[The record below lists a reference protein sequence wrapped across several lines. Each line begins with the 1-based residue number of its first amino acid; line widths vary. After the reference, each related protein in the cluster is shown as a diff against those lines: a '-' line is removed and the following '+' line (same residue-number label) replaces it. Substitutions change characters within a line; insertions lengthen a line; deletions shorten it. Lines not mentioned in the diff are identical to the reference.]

1 MYDTTPGEHRR
12 GTPPKQSTRHVPR
25 GEGRR
30 CARLLMT
37 PLTSNSDQ
45 PEPRFVWLD
54 LEMTG
59 LNPDV
64 DAILEIAVVVTGTDL
79 NPLGEMTRVIGYSEE
94 TLEQMSDIVRR
105 MHSSNGLIKDVIE
118 SKTTLREAE
127 RVALQLVVQHCEPG
141 EAILCGNSI
150 HYDWLFLVRHMPRL
164 EHYLHSR
171 QIDVSTTK
179 MLVEAWAPGLRYD
192 GLRSNHRAL
201 EDVHASI
208 RELRYYRDAI
218 FSRASGSP

>member
-1 MYDTTPGEHRR
+1 
-12 GTPPKQSTRHVPR
+12 
-25 GEGRR
+25 
-30 CARLLMT
+30 MT
-37 PLTSNSDQ
+37 PMTSKSDHDH
-45 PEPRFVWLD
+45 PRFVWLD

-64 DAILEIAVVVTGTDL
+64 DAILEIAIVVTGADL
-79 NPLGEMTRVIGYSEE
+79 KPLGEVTRVIGYSEE
-94 TLEQMSDIVRR
+94 TLEQMSDVVRR
-105 MHSSNGLIKDVIE
+105 MHSSNGLIRDVIE

-127 RVALQLVVQHCEPG
+127 RIALQLVVEHCEPG

-179 MLVEAWAPGLRYD
+179 LLVEAWAPRLHYD
-192 GLRSNHRAL
+192 AVRSNHRAL

-208 RELRYYRDAI
+208 REMRYYRDTI
-218 FSRASGSP
+218 FSRVE

>member
-1 MYDTTPGEHRR
+1 MTTK
-12 GTPPKQSTRHVPR
+12 TP
-25 GEGRR
+25 
-30 CARLLMT
+30 
-37 PLTSNSDQ
+37 NSDYAD
-45 PEPRFVWLD
+45 PRFVWLD

-64 DAILEIAVVVTGTDL
+64 DAILEIAIVVTGADL
-79 NPLGEMTRVIGYSEE
+79 EPLGEVTRVIGYSEE
-94 TLEQMSDIVRR
+94 TLEQMSDVVRR
-105 MHSSNGLIKDVIE
+105 MHSANGLIRDVIE
-118 SKTTLREAE
+118 TKTTLREAE
-127 RVALQLVVQHCEPG
+127 RIALQLVVEHCEPG

-179 MLVEAWAPGLRYD
+179 LLVEAWSPGLRYD
-192 GLRSNHRAL
+192 AVRSNHRAL

-218 FSRASGSP
+218 FAQAALAAPRR